1 MSRIHVKLPHGKLVG
16 QWRTTTGDGEVGIY
30 IASSLKIAMGGI
42 SELIDT
48 TNLAPQG
55 TPLYPA
61 VSAHANG
68 QLWNTPQ

>member
-1 MSRIHVKLPHGKLVG
+1 MSRILAKLPHGKLGG
-16 QWRTTTGDGEVGIY
+16 QWTATGDGEVGIY

-68 QLWNTPQ
+68 QLWNTPW